1 MEQKRRKPVSL
12 SAIDS
17 LLLAVE
23 SSPNGIEKIA
33 SVEPISDNCCATR
46 SWIDLGDRTY
56 SRRVLH
62 LVMTYFMQQR
72 QTFAAHTSP
81 VSDSSAGTEKNVS
94 GGKNEIVDP
103 GHLECPP
110 LPVRTHKREQ
120 LSAED
125 HVRMW

>member
-23 SSPNGIEKIA
+23 SSPNGIEK
-33 SVEPISDNCCATR
+33 SVEPISDNCCATH

-56 SRRVLH
+56 FRRVLH

-81 VSDSSAGTEKNVS
+81 VSDSSAGTEKKMFQVE
-94 GGKNEIVDP
+94 K
-103 GHLECPP
+103 
-110 LPVRTHKREQ
+110 TK
-120 LSAED
+120 
-125 HVRMW
+125 